1 MGIVLDISNHD
12 YSTFNAECFR
22 NNGVERVI
30 VNAWDYRISEDMIR
44 KCRAFGIK
52 SEDIYCFLYFGLPH
66 ERREV
71 SNALALAKN
80 LGGIERIWLDVEARP
95 PHEASNMTPQK
106 RIHIVTECAAE
117 VERAGY
123 KVGIYT
129 GRWYWVPYM
138 ANTTAFSKYPL
149 WLAYYGKN
157 DGTQPPIKIADF
169 GGWRRVAVHQYT
181 SRFAL
186 CGRQRD
192 ANYWML
198 NEGKEEH
205 MTPQEIVNAI
215 LNDKDARNALIAAI
229 MADGPIHLELD
240 AAKREAW
247 QRVLLSRLNEV
258 LQQRFELMRLALE
271 TNAAVVEDAV
281 RKLKQSKN

>member
-30 VNAWDYRISEDMIR
+30 VNAWDCRISEDMIR
-44 KCRAFGIK
+44 KCRAFGIA

-80 LGGIERIWLDVEARP
+80 LGGIKRIWLDVEATP
-95 PHEASNMTPQK
+95 PNEASDMTPQK
-106 RIHIVTECAAE
+106 RINVVAECAAE
-117 VERAGY
+117 IERAGY
-123 KVGIYT
+123 GVGIYT

-138 ANTTAFSKYPL
+138 ENTTAFSKYPL
-149 WLAYYGKN
+149 WLAYWGKN
-157 DGTQPPIKIADF
+157 DGTQPPIKIVDF
-169 GGWRRVAVHQYT
+169 GGWQRVSVHQFT

-186 CGRQRD
+186 CGRYRD

-215 LNDKDARNALIAAI
+215 LNDNDARNALIAAI

-258 LQQRFELMRLALE
+258 LQRRFELMRLALE